1 MLSTSSSRED
11 GGVQDLLLIRN
22 ELYTHTH
29 IARSFHAVTTSH
41 EANVRA
47 TAAWS
52 VATVR
57 LSRKFDSTDRSA
69 ALPYL
74 GSR

>member
-1 MLSTSSSRED
+1 MLSTLSSRED

-22 ELYTHTH
+22 ELYTH